1 MDWRIKGAIQKA
13 LGYVPG
19 GGRIHYLLQRRGGGL
34 TDFTRECDIKVDDWR
49 LMMGHLRTVKAR
61 VAGGTLLEMGTGWY
75 PTFPLCLYL
84 SGAGRV
90 YTFDLNPYLK
100 PEMTIDL
107 AERLATHVPLI
118 ARESGRSEAEV
129 AAQQAAVAESLRGGA
144 SITAATG
151 GVIEYCAPADASK
164 TALPAESVD
173 VVFSN
178 SVLEHVPGEVIEA
191 CLAEAR
197 RILRPGAVVF
207 HSVNCGDHYA
217 YIDRGIDQLH
227 YLQYSEAAWRKWNN
241 AFLYQNRLRAIDFTE
256 MATRAGF
263 TIEVDTS
270 RPNPKRLRQ
279 LESIRVDPH
288 FARYSREQLAITS
301 IDFVGRKPR
310 QACEA

>member
-1 MDWRIKGAIQKA
+1 MDWRIKGAIQKV
-13 LGYVPG
+13 LGHVPG

-49 LMMGHLRTVKAR
+49 LMMGHLRTVNAR

-90 YTFDLNPYLK
+90 YTFDLNPHLK
-100 PEMTIDL
+100 PEMTVDL
-107 AERLATHVPLI
+107 AERLAVHVPLI
-118 ARESGRSEAEV
+118 AREAGRPEAEV
-129 AAQQAAVAESLRGGA
+129 AAQQAAVAAALRGGA

-151 GVIEYCAPADASK
+151 GVIEYRAPADASK
-164 TALPAESVD
+164 TALGSESVD

-191 CLAEAR
+191 CLAEAK

-217 YIDRGIDQLH
+217 YVDRAIDQLH

-256 MATRAGF
+256 MAKRAGF
-263 TIEVDTS
+263 AIEIDTS

-279 LESIRVDPH
+279 LESIQVDPH

-301 IDFVGRKPR
+301 IDFVGRKP
-310 QACEA
+310 